1 MELTIEELTKLK
13 IEKHFK
19 NIDNKKYY
27 KVTIEDL
34 IDLSI
39 KVIKLMKREL

>member
-39 KVIKLMKREL
+39 KVVKLMKMEL

>member
-27 KVTIEDL
+27 
-34 IDLSI
+34 SNN
-39 KVIKLMKREL
+39 

>member
-19 NIDNKKYY
+19 NKDNKKYY

-39 KVIKLMKREL
+39 IS

>member
-19 NIDNKKYY
+19 NMNNKKYY

-34 IDLSI
+34 INLSI
-39 KVIKLMKREL
+39 KVVKVMEREL

>member
-13 IEKHFK
+13 IEKHIK

-39 KVIKLMKREL
+39 KVVKLMKREL